1 MNQSLSAPFFITKS
15 NFRTRY
21 NGSVHCPL
29 SVQNYVSIENGPR
42 TKWTFTSLKIE
53 GKKLAYA
60 RNYTPKSKK
69 KFERS
74 TINSSRALLLRRYL

>member
-1 MNQSLSAPFFITKS
+1 MCLTRIIAISVQDLSIIS
-15 NFRTRY
+15 E
-21 NGSVHCPL
+21 
-29 SVQNYVSIENGPR
+29 VQNYIKEWSQNQ
-42 TKWTFTSLKIE
+42 KDFFFKIE

-74 TINSSRALLLRRYL
+74 TINSSRALRLRRYL